1 MEVIWLKLTKQP
13 EATSKEKVVMEKDM
27 AIQAKAKML
36 RLMDT
41 LSLAMD
47 RSQRML
53 STAQSL
59 VTNANLNQRMESIS
73 RPYSLSSI
81 WLNRP
86 LTKLLARPTNWF

>member
-53 STAQSL
+53 
-59 VTNANLNQRMESIS
+59 
-73 RPYSLSSI
+73 
-81 WLNRP
+81 
-86 LTKLLARPTNWF
+86 